1 MIKSPEWKAMA
12 IAVTIACVSMSLLAL
27 DAALD
32 LNASGLTQRLQSAQA
47 SFMDTMGQSQLA
59 FAIPTWARS
68 KAPAEPQCQRGADRQ
83 LLTTD
88 CLETTGALPDPQ
100 SGKHLVDF

>member
-1 MIKSPEWKAMA
+1 MIQSPEWKRITAA
-12 IAVTIACVSMSLLAL
+12 ATIALLSVSLLAL
-27 DAALD
+27 DAVLD
-32 LNASGLTQRLQSAQA
+32 LNVSGLTQRLQSAQA

-59 FAIPTWARS
+59 LAIPTWARS